1 MQPLEALNQGAQR
14 VQENDLTQ
22 DIQNEGDREFET
34 VCSTFNA
41 MRKHILNEQEKN
53 HKYEK
58 ARMDML
64 RGISHDL
71 KTPLTSFKA
80 VLKAS

>member
-1 MQPLEALNQGAQR
+1 MQ
-14 VQENDLTQ
+14 
-22 DIQNEGDREFET
+22 
-34 VCSTFNA
+34 
-41 MRKHILNEQEKN
+41 KHILNEQEKN

-71 KTPLTSFKA
+71 KTPLTPFKA

>member
-1 MQPLEALNQGAQR
+1 
-14 VQENDLTQ
+14 
-22 DIQNEGDREFET
+22 
-34 VCSTFNA
+34 

>member
-1 MQPLEALNQGAQR
+1 MQ
-14 VQENDLTQ
+14 
-22 DIQNEGDREFET
+22 
-34 VCSTFNA
+34 
-41 MRKHILNEQEKN
+41 KHILNEQEKN

-71 KTPLTSFKA
+71 KTPLTAIQGSIKGILDG
-80 VLKAS
+80 VVTTPDM

>member
-1 MQPLEALNQGAQR
+1 MQPLEALNQGTQR

-41 MRKHILNEQEKN
+41 MQNI
-53 HKYEK
+53 
-58 ARMDML
+58 
-64 RGISHDL
+64 
-71 KTPLTSFKA
+71 F
-80 VLKAS
+80 